1 MQLHSMVT
9 LGTTSRLEIQNLFLT
24 YQRYMFVY
32 SYACQA
38 LKKHF
43 FTVTVHHFC
52 FTYQGAKKG
61 MSYSLGLVDFAIGLM
76 NSVLSLPDE
85 QAKIF
90 RGIKITKV
98 L

>member
-32 SYACQA
+32 SYAWGI
-38 LKKHF
+38 KKHF

-61 MSYSLGLVDFAIGLM
+61 MSDSLGLVDFAIGLK
-76 NSVLSLPDE
+76 NSVLSLPDG

-90 RGIKITKV
+90 RRIKITK
-98 L
+98 LL